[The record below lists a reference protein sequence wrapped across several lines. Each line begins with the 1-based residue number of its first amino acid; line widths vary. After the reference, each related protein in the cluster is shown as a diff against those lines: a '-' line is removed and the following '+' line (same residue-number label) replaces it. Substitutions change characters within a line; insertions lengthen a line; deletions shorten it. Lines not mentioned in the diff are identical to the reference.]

1 MYGNVLHIFD
11 VEQASGSN
19 PLSPTTLRG
28 FHRRPASNYLVTTR
42 FLSPTITKKGAQM
55 ASVKLPDGKQLEIEP
70 GEKARDVAEKIGKR
84 LARDAVVAKLDGEL
98 IDLDA
103 PLNGGGD
110 FEAVTIDSSE
120 GLEVL
125 RHSTAHAMAQAIVE
139 LYPGSKLTIGPPIE
153 NGFFY
158 DIEVAGRITDEDLPR
173 IEERMREIVA
183 LDLPIVREEVSK
195 AEAEALYADNPY
207 KTEIIEGL
215 EDGEISVYK
224 QGDFFDLCSG
234 PHVPSTGR
242 LGAFKLQ
249 NIAGAYWRGDEKNPM
264 LTRVYGTAWPT
275 EKELKAYLRR
285 LEEAKARDHRKIG
298 KDLDLFTFLPKGE
311 MMRHLMEDYVREVQT
326 RHGYEH
332 VWTGH
337 LVNEALFAKSGHLE
351 HYRESMFPPMIDGE
365 TRYRLKP
372 MNCPSHMTLYNS
384 RSHSYRDLPLRYAEF
399 ATLYRYE
406 KSGELTGLTRVRS
419 LTQDDAHVFCT
430 EDQIQDEFARAL
442 EIVREVLDTYGFA
455 DYRVQLSLRDQD
467 VAKYVADDAKW
478 SRAEKELREALDTAA
493 IAYDEEAGEAAFY
506 GPKADFI
513 ASDVLGREWQLSTI
527 QVDFIQPARLG
538 CEYIGEDGKA
548 HTPVLLHRAVTGS
561 TERFMA
567 VLIEHFAGS
576 FPVWLS
582 PVQAVVIPVADR
594 HLDYA
599 RGVQGQLAERDL
611 RVEVDDSQNSMQ
623 KKIRDNSRQKVP
635 YLLIV
640 GDREAEQGS
649 VNVRRRGEKQQEE
662 MALGDFAEAIS
673 GEVSSRR

>member
-1 MYGNVLHIFD
+1 
-11 VEQASGSN
+11 
-19 PLSPTTLRG
+19 
-28 FHRRPASNYLVTTR
+28 
-42 FLSPTITKKGAQM
+42 M

-110 FEAVTIDSSE
+110 FEVVTIDSSE

-158 DIEVAGRITDEDLPR
+158 DIEVAGRLTDEDLPG
-173 IEERMREIVA
+173 IEERMREIIA
-183 LDLPIVREEVSK
+183 RDLPIQREEVSK
-195 AEAEALYADNPY
+195 AEAEDLYVDNPY

-234 PHVPSTGR
+234 PHVASTGR

-298 KDLDLFTFLPKGE
+298 KDLDLFTFSPDTGAGIPLFLPKGE

-351 HYRESMFPPMIDGE
+351 HYREAMFPPMIDGE

-513 ASDVLGREWQLSTI
+513 AKDVLGREWQLSTI

-538 CEYIGEDGKA
+538 CEYTGEDGKA

>member
-1 MYGNVLHIFD
+1 
-11 VEQASGSN
+11 
-19 PLSPTTLRG
+19 
-28 FHRRPASNYLVTTR
+28 
-42 FLSPTITKKGAQM
+42 M
-55 ASVKLPDGKQLEIEP
+55 ASVTLPDGKQLEIEP

-110 FEAVTIDSSE
+110 FEVVPIDSSE

-125 RHSTAHAMAQAIVE
+125 RHSTAHAMAQAIAE

-158 DIEVAGRITDEDLPR
+158 DIEVAGRLTDEDLPR

-183 LDLPIVREEVSK
+183 RDLPIQREEVSK
-195 AEAEALYADNPY
+195 AEAEDLYVDNPY
-207 KTEIIEGL
+207 KAEIIEGL
-215 EDGEISVYK
+215 EDGEISIYK

-285 LEEAKARDHRKIG
+285 LDEAKARDHRKIG
-298 KDLDLFTFLPKGE
+298 KDLDLFTFSPDTGAGIPLFLPKGE

-337 LVNEALFAKSGHLE
+337 LVNEVLFAKSGHLE

-561 TERFMA
+561 TERFLA
-567 VLIEHFAGS
+567 VLIEHYAGA

-599 RGVQGQLAERDL
+599 RRVQEQLAARDL

-623 KKIRDNSRQKVP
+623 KKIRDNSRQKIP

-640 GDREAEQGS
+640 GDREAERGS

-662 MALGDFAEAIS
+662 IELGDFAEAIS
-673 GEVSSRR
+673 GEVSSRA

>member
-1 MYGNVLHIFD
+1 
-11 VEQASGSN
+11 
-19 PLSPTTLRG
+19 
-28 FHRRPASNYLVTTR
+28 
-42 FLSPTITKKGAQM
+42 M
-55 ASVKLPDGKQLEIEP
+55 ASVKLPDGNQLEIEP
-70 GEKARDVAEKIGKR
+70 GEKAREVAAKIGER

-98 IDLDA
+98 IDLEA

-110 FEAVTIDSSE
+110 FEVVTRDSPE

-139 LYPGSKLTIGPPIE
+139 LYPGSKLTLGPPIE

-158 DIEVAGRITDEDLPR
+158 DIEVAGRLTDDDLPR

-183 LDLPIVREEVSK
+183 RDLPIEREEVSK
-195 AEAEALYADNPY
+195 TEAEDLYADNPY
-207 KTEIIEGL
+207 KTEIIEAL
-215 EDGEISVYK
+215 EDGDITVYR
-224 QGDFFDLCSG
+224 QGDFFDLCRG
-234 PHVPSTGR
+234 PHVPSTGK

-249 NIAGAYWRGDEKNPM
+249 NISGAYWRGDEKNPM

-275 EKELKAYLRR
+275 EKELRAYLRR
-285 LEEAKARDHRKIG
+285 LEEARARDHRKIG
-298 KDLDLFTFLPKGE
+298 KDLELFAFSPDTGAGIPLFLPKGE
-311 MMRHLMEDYVREVQT
+311 MIRHLMEDFVREVQT
-326 RHGYEH
+326 NHGYEH

-337 LVNEALFAKSGHLE
+337 LVNEALYAKSGHLE
-351 HYRESMFPPMIDGE
+351 HYRESMFPPMVDGE

-384 RSHSYRDLPLRYAEF
+384 QSHSYRDLPLRYAEF

-430 EDQIQDEFARAL
+430 EDQIQEEFARAL
-442 EIVREVLDTYGFA
+442 EIVREVLDTYGFIE
-455 DYRVQLSLRDQD
+455 YRVQLSLRDQD

-478 SRAEKELREALDTAA
+478 SRAEKELREALDTAG
-493 IAYDEEAGEAAFY
+493 IAYDEETGEAAFY
-506 GPKADFI
+506 GPKADFM
-513 ASDVLGREWQLSTI
+513 AKDVLGREWQLSTI

-538 CEYIGEDGKA
+538 CEYIGEDGRA

-561 TERFMA
+561 TERFMG
-567 VLIEHFAGS
+567 VLIEHYAGA

-594 HLDYA
+594 HLGYA
-599 RGVQGQLAERDL
+599 REVQDKLAASEL

-623 KKIRDNSRQKVP
+623 KKIRENARQKIP

-649 VNVRRRGEKQQEE
+649 VNVRRRGEKQQQE
-662 MALGDFAEAIS
+662 MDLSDFAES
-673 GEVSSRR
+673 VSREVRSRT

>member
-1 MYGNVLHIFD
+1 M
-11 VEQASGSN
+11 
-19 PLSPTTLRG
+19 
-28 FHRRPASNYLVTTR
+28 
-42 FLSPTITKKGAQM
+42 TKKGAQM
-55 ASVKLPDGKQLEIEP
+55 ASVTLPDGKQLEIEL

-110 FEAVTIDSSE
+110 FEVVPIDSSE

-125 RHSTAHAMAQAIVE
+125 RHSTAHAMAQAIAE

-158 DIEVAGRITDEDLPR
+158 DIEVAGRLTDEDLPR

-183 LDLPIVREEVSK
+183 RDLPIQREEVSK
-195 AEAEALYADNPY
+195 AEAEDLYVDNPY
-207 KTEIIEGL
+207 KAEIIEGL
-215 EDGEISVYK
+215 EDGEISIYK

-285 LEEAKARDHRKIG
+285 LDEAKARDHRKIG
-298 KDLDLFTFLPKGE
+298 KDLDLFTFSPDTGAGIPLFLPKGE

-337 LVNEALFAKSGHLE
+337 LVNEVLFAKSGHLE

-513 ASDVLGREWQLSTI
+513 AKDVLGREWQLSTI

-538 CEYIGEDGKA
+538 CQYIGEDGKA

-561 TERFMA
+561 TERFLA
-567 VLIEHFAGS
+567 VLIEHYAGA

-599 RGVQGQLAERDL
+599 RGVQEQLAERDL

-623 KKIRDNSRQKVP
+623 KKIRDNSRQKIP

-649 VNVRRRGEKQQEE
+649 VNVRRRGQKQQEE
-662 MALGDFAEAIS
+662 MVLGDFAEAIS

>member
-1 MYGNVLHIFD
+1 
-11 VEQASGSN
+11 
-19 PLSPTTLRG
+19 
-28 FHRRPASNYLVTTR
+28 
-42 FLSPTITKKGAQM
+42 M

-110 FEAVTIDSSE
+110 FEVVTIDSSE

-264 LTRVYGTAWPT
+264 LTRAYGTAWPT
-275 EKELKAYLRR
+275 QKELKAYLRR

-298 KDLDLFTFLPKGE
+298 KDLDLFTFSPDTGAGIPLFLPKGE

-337 LVNEALFAKSGHLE
+337 LVNEILFAKSGHLE

-455 DYRVQLSLRDQD
+455 DYHVQLSLRDQD

-493 IAYDEEAGEAAFY
+493 IAYNEEVGEAAFY

-527 QVDFIQPARLG
+527 QIDFIQPARLG

-561 TERFMA
+561 TERFLA
-567 VLIEHFAGS
+567 VLIEHYAGA

-599 RGVQGQLAERDL
+599 RGVQEQLAARDL

-623 KKIRDNSRQKVP
+623 KKIRDNSRQKIP

-640 GDREAEQGS
+640 GDREAEHGS

>member
-1 MYGNVLHIFD
+1 
-11 VEQASGSN
+11 
-19 PLSPTTLRG
+19 
-28 FHRRPASNYLVTTR
+28 
-42 FLSPTITKKGAQM
+42 M

-84 LARDAVVAKLDGEL
+84 LARDAVVAKLDGKL

-110 FEAVTIDSSE
+110 FEVVTIDSSE

-158 DIEVAGRITDEDLPR
+158 DIEVAGRLTDEDLPR
-173 IEERMREIVA
+173 IEERMREIVDR
-183 LDLPIVREEVSK
+183 DLPILCEEVSK
-195 AEAEALYADNPY
+195 AEAEDLYVNNPY

-215 EDGEISVYK
+215 EDGEISVYR

-234 PHVPSTGR
+234 PHVPSTGK

-298 KDLDLFTFLPKGE
+298 KDLDLFTFSPDTGAGIPLFLPKGE

-351 HYRESMFPPMIDGE
+351 HYREAMFPPMIDGE

-513 ASDVLGREWQLSTI
+513 AKDVLGREWQLSTI

-599 RGVQGQLAERDL
+599 RGVQEQLAERDL

>member
-1 MYGNVLHIFD
+1 
-11 VEQASGSN
+11 
-19 PLSPTTLRG
+19 
-28 FHRRPASNYLVTTR
+28 
-42 FLSPTITKKGAQM
+42 M

-84 LARDAVVAKLDGEL
+84 LARDAVVAKLDGKL

-110 FEAVTIDSSE
+110 FEVVTIDSSE

-158 DIEVAGRITDEDLPR
+158 DIEVAGRLTDEDLPR
-173 IEERMREIVA
+173 IEERMREIVDR
-183 LDLPIVREEVSK
+183 DLPIQCEEVSK
-195 AEAEALYADNPY
+195 AEAEDLYVNNPY
-207 KTEIIEGL
+207 KTEIIQGL
-215 EDGEISVYK
+215 EDGEISVYR

-234 PHVPSTGR
+234 PHVPSTGK

-298 KDLDLFTFLPKGE
+298 KDLDLFTFSPDTGAGIPLFLPKGE
-311 MMRHLMEDYVREVQT
+311 MMRHLMEDYVREVQR
-326 RHGYEH
+326 RHGYQH

-351 HYRESMFPPMIDGE
+351 HYREAMFPPMIDGE

-513 ASDVLGREWQLSTI
+513 AKDVLGREWQLSTI

-599 RGVQGQLAERDL
+599 RGVQEQLAERDL

>member
-1 MYGNVLHIFD
+1 
-11 VEQASGSN
+11 
-19 PLSPTTLRG
+19 
-28 FHRRPASNYLVTTR
+28 
-42 FLSPTITKKGAQM
+42 M
-55 ASVKLPDGKQLEIEP
+55 AAVRLPDGKELEIEP
-70 GEKARDVAEKIGKR
+70 GERARDVAEKIGPR

-110 FEAVTIDSSE
+110 FEVVTPSSSE

-125 RHSTAHAMAQAIVE
+125 RHSTAHAMAQAILE

-158 DIEVAGRITDEDLPR
+158 DIEVNGRITDEDLPR

-183 LDLPIVREEVSK
+183 RDLPIEREEVSK
-195 AEAEALYADNPY
+195 AEVERLYADNPY
-207 KTEIIEGL
+207 KLEIIGDLEEG
-215 EDGEISVYK
+215 DITIYR
-224 QGDFFDLCSG
+224 QGDFFDLCRG

-242 LGAFKLQ
+242 LGVFKLQ
-249 NIAGAYWRGDEKNPM
+249 NVAGAYWRGDEKNPM

-285 LEEAKARDHRKIG
+285 LEEARERDHRRIG
-298 KDLDLFTFLPKGE
+298 KDLGLFTFAPEVGAGIPLFLPKGE
-311 MMRHLMEDYVREVQT
+311 MLRHLMEDYVREVQT
-326 RHGYEH
+326 RYGYEH

-337 LVNEALFAKSGHLE
+337 LVNERLYARSGHLE
-351 HYRESMFPPMIDGE
+351 HYRDAMYPPMVDGE

-372 MNCPSHMTLYNS
+372 MNCPSHMTLYNAS
-384 RSHSYRDLPLRYAEF
+384 AHSYRDLPLRYAEF

-406 KSGELTGLTRVRS
+406 KSGELTGLTRVRA

-430 EDQIQDEFARAL
+430 EEQVQEEFGRAL
-442 EIVREVLDTYGFA
+442 AIIREVLDTYGFT
-455 DYRVQLSLRDQD
+455 DYRVRLSLRDPD
-467 VAKYVADDAKW
+467 GAKYIADEEKW
-478 SRAEKELREALDTAA
+478 ARAEEALRDALDAA
-493 IAYDEEAGEAAFY
+493 GIEYEPVPGEAAFY
-506 GPKADFI
+506 GPKADFL

-527 QVDFIQPARLG
+527 QVDFIQPGRLG
-538 CEYIGEDGKA
+538 CEYVGEDGKT
-548 HTPVLLHRAVTGS
+548 HTPVLLHRAVTGT

-567 VLIEHFAGS
+567 VLIEHYAGA

-599 RGVQGQLAERDL
+599 RKVQQDLSEKGL
-611 RVEVDDSQNSMQ
+611 RVEVDDSLNSMQ
-623 KKIRDNSRQKVP
+623 KKIRENARQKIP

-640 GDREAEQGS
+640 GDLEVVAGT
-649 VNVRRRGEKQQEE
+649 VNVRRRGSKEQEVL
-662 MALGDFAEAIS
+662 AVGAFADRVLR
-673 GEVSSRR
+673 EVAARE